1 MACRQT
7 GVARLTLDG
16 TGELRLAGRLDVASA
31 ADARLALRAAVDRA
45 AVAAVP
51 GPREL
56 RLRLGDLEVADA
68 TGLGVLVEAHR
79 HAGRRGVAL
88 VLHDVPP
95 RLCRM
100 LVITRLHRVLHIAE
114 PCH

>member
-1 MACRQT
+1 
-7 GVARLTLDG
+7 LDVDRA
-16 TGELRLAGRLDVASA
+16 GELRLVGRLDVATA

-45 AVAAVP
+45 VAEG
-51 GPREL
+51 GPRPRDL
-56 RLRLGDLEVADA
+56 RLRLADLDVADA

-79 HAGRRGVAL
+79 RAARRGLTL

-100 LVITRLHRVLHIAE
+100 LVITRLHRVLHVAD
-114 PCH
+114 PCS